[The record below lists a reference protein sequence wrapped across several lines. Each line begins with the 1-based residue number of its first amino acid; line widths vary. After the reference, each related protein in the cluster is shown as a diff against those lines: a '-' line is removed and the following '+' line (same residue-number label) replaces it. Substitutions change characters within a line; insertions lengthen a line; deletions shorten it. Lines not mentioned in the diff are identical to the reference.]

1 MAGLK
6 PNTVSAMVGM
16 PTTPGRLAIALR
28 TGMDLDR
35 FFLALDFQSPFVP
48 SGVIVLYIVMAVSGW
63 I

>member
-6 PNTVSAMVGM
+6 PSTVSVMVGM
-16 PTTPGRLAIALR
+16 PTTPGCLAIALR

-35 FFLALDFQSPFVP
+35 FFLALDFQSP
-48 SGVIVLYIVMAVSGW
+48 LVMAVSGW